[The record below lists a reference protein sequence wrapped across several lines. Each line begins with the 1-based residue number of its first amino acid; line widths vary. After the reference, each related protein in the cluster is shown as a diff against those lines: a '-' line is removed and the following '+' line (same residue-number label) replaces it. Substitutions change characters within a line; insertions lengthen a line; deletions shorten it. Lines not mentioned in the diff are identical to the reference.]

1 METSE
6 VFLTEAQVDELTGIR
21 RGKTL
26 EAGTAY
32 ARKASKYERQ
42 EAYLK
47 EQGIVFFMNVRGRP
61 IVARAAVEGR
71 SEEVKA
77 KSWQP
82 KLAIQVKDEPNRV

>member
-1 METSE
+1 MSE

-42 EAYLK
+42 AAYLK
-47 EQGIVFFMNVRGRP
+47 KMGLVFFMNARGRP
-61 IVARAAVEGR
+61 IVACAAVEGR

-82 KLAIQVKDEPNRV
+82 KLALQAKDEPNRI

>member
-1 METSE
+1 MEMNE
-6 VFLTEAQVDELTGIR
+6 VFLTEVQVDELTGIR

-47 EQGIVFFMNVRGRP
+47 EQGLVFFMNARGRP

-71 SEEVKA
+71 SEEVKV

-82 KLAIQVKDEPNRV
+82 KLAGQLNDKPNRV

>member
-1 METSE
+1 MSE

-47 EQGIVFFMNVRGRP
+47 EQGIVFFMNARGRP

-77 KSWQP
+77 RSWQP
-82 KLAIQVKDEPNRV
+82 KLATQVKNEPNRV